1 MSAAATQPDGYKWVA
16 LANTTAAVFMSQ
28 LDGSIVL
35 IALPAIF
42 VGIGLDPLAPGN
54 IGYLLWMIMGY
65 RLVQA
70 VLVVTVG
77 RLGDMV
83 GRVRIYNAGFAVFT
97 IASVMLSFDP
107 FRGAHGA
114 LWLIGWRLPQAVGG
128 SMLTANSAAILT
140 DAFPAEQRGFA
151 LGTNQV
157 AGLSGMFIGLVLGGV
172 LAAIDWRAVFWVN
185 VPVGIYGTA
194 WAYLKLRETGTH
206 RRTSIDWWGNLTFA
220 LGLSAVLV
228 ASTYGIQPYGG
239 HTMGWTDPWV
249 ITGLAGGALLL
260 VAFVVIE
267 RRVSAPM
274 VNLDLFRIRPFAFGN
289 LAGFSISLARG
300 GLQFMLVIWL
310 QGVWLPLHGYSFER
324 TPLWAG
330 IYMLPLT
337 IGFLIAGPISGT
349 LSDRIGS
356 RGIASAGAGLSAAA
370 FLGLMVLPVDFSYP
384 VFALLLAVIGAA
396 TGMFASP
403 NSSSIMGS
411 VPPGERGVASGM
423 RATFQNSGT
432 AISIGVFFTLV
443 IAGVASSLPSALSS
457 GLIHGGA
464 PAGIAHRLATL
475 PPVSSL
481 FGALL
486 GINPLRY
493 LLSSHG
499 DLHLLSAAGRHAI
512 TGRAF
517 FPHLISAPF
526 HNGLVVVFATAA
538 GLSALA
544 ALASLAR
551 GRSVAI
557 TPTTER
563 TP

>member
-1 MSAAATQPDGYKWVA
+1 MGATAARQDNYKWVA

-83 GRVRIYNAGFAVFT
+83 GRVRIYNTGFAVFT

-157 AGLSGMFIGLVLGGV
+157 AGLSGMFIGLVAGGV

-185 VPVGIYGTA
+185 VPVGIYGTV
-194 WAYLKLRETGTH
+194 WAYLKLRETGSH
-206 RRTSIDWWGNLTFA
+206 RRTPIDWWGNLTFG
-220 LGLSAVLV
+220 LGLSAILI

-249 ITGLAGGALLL
+249 IAGLAGGLVLL

-267 RRVSAPM
+267 RRVAAPM
-274 VNLDLFRIRPFAFGN
+274 VNLDLFRIRPFAAGN

-310 QGVWLPLHGYSFER
+310 QGIWLPLHGYSFER

-337 IGFLIAGPISGT
+337 VGFLIAGPISGT

-356 RGIASAGAGLSAAA
+356 RGIASAGAALSAAA

-384 VFALLLAVIGAA
+384 VFALLLALIGAA

-443 IAGVASSLPSALSS
+443 IAGVASSLPSALSA
-457 GLIHGGA
+457 GLIRGGA
-464 PAGIAHRLATL
+464 PAEIAHRLAGL

-486 GINPLRY
+486 GINPLRH
-493 LLSSHG
+493 LLASHS
-499 DLHLLSAAGRHAI
+499 DLHLLSATGRQAI

-526 HNGLVVVFATAA
+526 HDGLVVVFATAA

-551 GRSVAI
+551 GRTA
-557 TPTTER
+557 PTTER
-563 TP
+563 TR